1 MNPRSIRL
9 LAVLWVATCSAMV
22 YAGALVPSLSTELTG
37 YDWSSILFAGG
48 FGLMGGIGATIV
60 RLMST
65 KVFVLYPWRQLLRDL
80 VVAMIGG
87 AVVYVIFLWLQ
98 TVSPSIF
105 NKELR
110 MIAIIIAGAS
120 QGRWRDV
127 VSRFAVDG
135 VAAGFARVFPSSGKA
150 DPPPTSIQAP
160 ISDK

>member
-1 MNPRSIRL
+1 MNPRSLRL
-9 LAVLWVATCSAMV
+9 LAVLWMASCSAMV
-22 YAGALVPSLSTELTG
+22 YAGALVPSLATELDA
-37 YDWSSILFAGG
+37 YDWPSVLFAGG
-48 FGLMGGIGATIV
+48 FGVMGGIGATIV

-65 KVFVLYPWRQLLRDL
+65 KVFVLYPWRQLIRDL

-87 AVVYVIFLWLQ
+87 AVIYMLFLWLQ

-135 VAAGFARVFPSSGKA
+135 VAAGFARVFPSTTRTDA
-150 DPPPTSIQAP
+150 PPTSVQAELP
-160 ISDK
+160 EK

>member
-1 MNPRSIRL
+1 
-9 LAVLWVATCSAMV
+9 
-22 YAGALVPSLSTELTG
+22 
-37 YDWSSILFAGG
+37 
-48 FGLMGGIGATIV
+48 
-60 RLMST
+60 
-65 KVFVLYPWRQLLRDL
+65 
-80 VVAMIGG
+80 MIGG

-110 MIAIIIAGAS
+110 MIAIIVAGAS

-135 VAAGFARVFPSSGKA
+135 VAAGFARVFPSTSKA